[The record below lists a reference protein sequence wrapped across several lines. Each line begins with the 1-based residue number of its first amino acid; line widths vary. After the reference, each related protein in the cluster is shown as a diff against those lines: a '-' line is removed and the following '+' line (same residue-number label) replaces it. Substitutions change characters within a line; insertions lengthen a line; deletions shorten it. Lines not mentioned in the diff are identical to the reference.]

1 MLKGFVTDTVKKI
14 TLEMIYNIVDERTQ
28 EIYERI
34 DNLREKQESDFRYLI
49 SKIDTSIG
57 QLRTEMSQIRE
68 EVKGEINSLR
78 TEMNSLREEV
88 KGEIRS
94 LNQRI
99 DTIMAMLMSINDK
112 LNKK

>member
-34 DNLREKQESDFRYLI
+34 DNLREKQEADFRYLI

-57 QLRTEMSQIRE
+57 QLRTEMNQLRE
-68 EVKGEINSLR
+68 EVKGEVNGLR
-78 TEMNSLREEV
+78 TEMKE
-88 KGEIRS
+88 EIRS